1 MRKKRNNN
9 SDVVPVEPI
18 RGARYRITKASSKEI
33 RQSMKIACIESERIK
48 NRNLTLMDYQHK
60 YIVRSGKDN
69 NDDNS
74 D

>member
-18 RGARYRITKASSKEI
+18 RGAIYRITKASSNEI
-33 RQSMKIACIESERIK
+33 RQSMKIACIESETIK

-60 YIVRSGKDN
+60 YIIRSRKDN
-69 NDDNS
+69 NDNS